1 MARSRLSLRGLAL
14 TAVILTGLLTTCA
27 PEPAPPPT
35 PAPPPATTPRA
46 PGLGYQLAGYG
57 LEDVMTGGRRGS
69 TELTDLP
76 PGAPGELVSSAEVP
90 APDGMR
96 AWRMI
101 YHSRGPLD
109 EDRLVTGLVVAP
121 AGTSAIPAGGRRLI
135 SFGHGTTGIN
145 DSCAP
150 SRAEPPL
157 SAVGGVLPLVRAG
170 NVLAI
175 TDYIGLGG
183 PGEHPIYVADT
194 EGRAL
199 LDAARAAHSLSDA
212 RAGRDVVLW
221 GYSQGGQAALAAGGL
236 AASYAP
242 DLRVHGAAA
251 TAPLADLPTSLR
263 LLDRTVP
270 DGVAYV
276 LLAALGLAAADPTI
290 DLNAILTQTGR
301 RLTAVARN
309 QCAVG
314 LLKASQG
321 ESTSSVFTADP
332 FTTEPFAAGFARQ
345 WQQTRLPGPPELVLQ
360 GDLDTVI
367 HRSTTDGVVSGL
379 CASGGPVEYHRYG
392 LADHGTILGVS
403 MADLTSWINA
413 RFVGTKPPGDICTRP

>member
-1 MARSRLSLRGLAL
+1 
-14 TAVILTGLLTTCA
+14 
-27 PEPAPPPT
+27 
-35 PAPPPATTPRA
+35 
-46 PGLGYQLAGYG
+46 
-57 LEDVMTGGRRGS
+57 MTGGRRGS
-69 TELTDLP
+69 TDLTDLP
-76 PGAPGELVSSAEVP
+76 PGAPGELVSSAEVS
-90 APDGMR
+90 APHGVR

-101 YHSRGPLD
+101 YHSRGPRN

-121 AGTSAIPAGGRRLI
+121 AGSSAAPAGGRRLI

-157 SAVGGVLPLVRAG
+157 STVGGVLPLVQAG
-170 NVLAI
+170 YVLAV

-183 PGEHPIYVADT
+183 PGEHPIYVAEQ

-199 LDAARAAHSLSDA
+199 LDAARAAHSLQAA

-263 LLDRTVP
+263 LLDRTAP

-276 LLAALGLAAADPTI
+276 LLAALGLAAADPTV
-290 DLNAILTQTGR
+290 DLNAILTATGR

-321 ESTSSVFTADP
+321 ESTASVFTADP
-332 FTTEPFAAGFARQ
+332 LTTEPFAGGFARQ
-345 WQQTRLPGPPELVLQ
+345 WRQARLPGPPELVLQ
-360 GDLDTVI
+360 GDLDTVVR
-367 HRSTTDGVVSGL
+367 RSTTDGVVSGL
-379 CASGGPVEYHRYG
+379 CAAGGPVEYHRYW
-392 LADHGTILGVS
+392 LADHGTILDVS
-403 MADLTSWINA
+403 LADLTGWINA
-413 RFVGTKPPGDICTRP
+413 RFAGTKPPGDICARP